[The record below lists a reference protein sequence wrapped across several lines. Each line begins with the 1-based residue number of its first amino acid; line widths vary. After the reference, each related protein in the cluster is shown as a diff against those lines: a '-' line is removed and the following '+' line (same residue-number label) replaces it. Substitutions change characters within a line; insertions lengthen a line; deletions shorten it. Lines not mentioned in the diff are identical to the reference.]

1 MLALFEPKPS
11 ILDHGEGDAAGR
23 HGAVRRA
30 YAAWL
35 AISGPSPSAPAARS
49 DTRTCPTK
57 SQTGC
62 ECITGG
68 VRCCKGASCCPFTY
82 PALVRFGSRS

>member
-35 AISGPSPSAPAARS
+35 AISGPSPSAACS
-49 DTRTCPTK
+49 
-57 SQTGC
+57 S
-62 ECITGG
+62 
-68 VRCCKGASCCPFTY
+68 VRHPD
-82 PALVRFGSRS
+82 VSREIPNRLRIHNRWGEVL